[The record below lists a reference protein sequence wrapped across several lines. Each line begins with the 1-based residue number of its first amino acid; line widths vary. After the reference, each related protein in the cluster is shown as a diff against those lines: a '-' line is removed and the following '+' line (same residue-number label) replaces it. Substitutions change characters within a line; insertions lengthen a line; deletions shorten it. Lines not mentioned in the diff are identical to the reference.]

1 MGGKMDRLTSYCGL
15 VCETCLIYLAARE
28 KDGDKRYDMRARI
41 AREIKKLYGEEYK
54 PENISDCDGC
64 KAESGRLFS
73 GCKDCRIR
81 NCAKRKGVENCAYCA
96 EYACEKL
103 DDIFATEPA
112 AKARLDALRDK
123 L

>member
-1 MGGKMDRLTSYCGL
+1 MDQVVSYCGL
-15 VCETCLIYLAARE
+15 ICNTCTIYLAARE
-28 KDGDKRYDMRARI
+28 KDDDKRYDMKVQI

-54 PENISDCDGC
+54 PEDISDCDGC
-64 KAESGRLFS
+64 KAECGRLFS
-73 GCKDCRIR
+73 GCR
-81 NCAKRKGVENCAYCA
+81 NCHIRECARWKGIENCAYCA

-112 AKARLDALRDK
+112 AKARLDTIRDK